1 MITYSTVLQTT
12 TELTKESFLRNIL
25 ASAGTVQ
32 LNRVLAETPSTGI
45 KKLFSKDSRRTMVI
59 ATDKERK
66 ITAVRSEK
74 AESTGYIITR
84 EYVLDEK
91 AHTLS
96 IQTFIKNY
104 IDEAVLPDKSHQSV
118 PKSLHRMIDAGLISE
133 DNLLPISAEPFPL
146 NREYI
151 QILNSIIGGTESCT
165 LPIVCI
171 TPSIFG
177 RYPVSV
183 DKVAKQLTGL
193 AHVLVLENRKE
204 LHNNEV
210 GRLNL
215 NCYHGSVWILYPG
228 KQDFSEIEFINTKK
242 EQRFSQLL
250 HDVLTYNVTHLLT
263 DVSSFDQIHDT
274 ILEEQAIRSEKSCR
288 EAQLSQRITEL
299 KHNQLLQHLDEETKR
314 LNEAALE
321 KALNEAEEIVGAY
334 EQDIE
339 GLRNNLYEK
348 NLYLQGLEVEN
359 QRLRSHLDQ
368 GKIPVIYFGQEKE
381 FYLGEIQDLLLS
393 TLEDALE
400 DVPERSRK
408 RDVIIDILN
417 SNNYRHITK
426 DRNEQVKHLLKGYDG
441 MSAKVRHGLE
451 ELGFLVEETN
461 KHCKISYHGDN
472 RYMVVFGS
480 TPSDVR
486 SGKNNATT
494 LARIAY

>member
-12 TELTKESFLRNIL
+12 TELTRESFLRNIL

-32 LNRVLAETPSTGI
+32 LNRVLAEPPATGI

-59 ATDKERK
+59 ATDKERATTAIK
-66 ITAVRSEK
+66 IEK
-74 AESTGYIITR
+74 AEAAGYTLLW

-91 AHTLS
+91 VHTIS

-104 IDEAVLPDKSHQSV
+104 IDEAVLPDKSHQTV
-118 PKSLHRMIDAGLISE
+118 PKSLYRMIDAGLITG
-133 DNLLPISAEPFPL
+133 DNLLPISPEPRPL

-151 QILNSIIGGTESCT
+151 QILNSILSGTTSST
-165 LPIVCI
+165 LPIICI

-193 AHVLVLENRKE
+193 SHVLVLENRKE
-204 LHNNEV
+204 FHNSEV

-215 NCYHGSVWILYPG
+215 TSCRGSILVLYPN
-228 KQDFSEIEFINTKK
+228 KQDFSEIKFTTAKK
-242 EQRFSQLL
+242 GQRFSQLL
-250 HDVLTYNVTHLLT
+250 HAVLSYNTTHLLT
-263 DVSSFDQIHDT
+263 GVSSFDQIHDT
-274 ILEEQAIRSEKSCR
+274 ILEEQAIRSEKACR
-288 EAQLSQRITEL
+288 EAQITQRITEL

-314 LNEAALE
+314 LNEAAME

-334 EQDIE
+334 EEDID
-339 GLRNNLYEK
+339 GLRNDLYEK
-348 NLYLQGLEVEN
+348 TLFLQGLEVEN

-368 GKIPVIYFGQEKE
+368 GKIPVIYLGQEKE

-400 DVPERSRK
+400 DVPEKSRK

-417 SNNYRHITK
+417 SR
-426 DRNEQVKHLLKGYDG
+426 V
-441 MSAKVRHGLE
+441 
-451 ELGFLVEETN
+451 
-461 KHCKISYHGDN
+461 
-472 RYMVVFGS
+472 
-480 TPSDVR
+480 
-486 SGKNNATT
+486 
-494 LARIAY
+494 